1 MKKPR
6 ATLCLALVIVGMFS
20 TSALATQA
28 YNFSF
33 TFTGSGVKY
42 LDEIL
47 KATNNTYAAVEVT
60 QSSYTYKYAVAT
72 NKASS
77 YVTNWKSITG
87 KTSRA
92 QKLPYTINMSTSY
105 KVRLHCSSTSSNGTS
120 TTRGTWTP

>member
-1 MKKPR
+1 MKKIR
-6 ATLCLALVIVGMFS
+6 TTLCSVLIIASMFS
-20 TSALATQA
+20 TNALATQS

-42 LDEIL
+42 LSEIL
-47 KATNNTYAAVEVT
+47 KATNNTYASVEVT

-77 YVTNWKSITG
+77 YVTNWKSIKG

-92 QKLPYTINMSTSY
+92 QKLPYTINMIPSY